1 MNITIRA
8 DSSTQIGTGHV
19 MRCLTLANAL
29 KEQGAHCQFICREH
43 DGHIIEHIERQGF
56 TVHRLANN
64 PDAST
69 IINKSMP
76 TVLAHAA
83 WLGVS
88 QEQDAQEC
96 IALLQKQQMDWL
108 VVDHYALDKR
118 WHSQLRPHT
127 QKIMVIDDLADRE
140 HDCDLLLDQNLGRKE
155 KDYTALTP
163 SHCQFFIGPNY
174 ALLRPEFAQWRET
187 SLKRRQ
193 AGELNKVLISLG
205 GVDKDNVTGQLLKAL
220 QQANIPRDI
229 EFTVIL
235 GAANPHLEQ
244 VKESAASLSNPTAV
258 LVGVNNMAELMANND
273 LAIGAAGVTSW
284 ERCCLGLPSIVLVL
298 AENQRNGAQALAQ
311 TGCAFLA
318 ENVAQVS
325 EQLSRLLNDGN
336 QLFYIAQNSANLVNG
351 LGVKAVSFKLM
362 NAPTLF
368 SLRPMHADDLDI
380 VRAWRNHPDV
390 RRYMFHQNEIQAE
403 EHQQWF
409 NKKNQD
415 TQVQLLIFEKNKH
428 PLGFLQL
435 SLQSKD
441 SIEWGFYLAPNAQG
455 GLGVIFG
462 KQAVD
467 YCFYTLKTKRIY
479 GEVLLDNIRSQR
491 FHEKLGFIKQ
501 PLRSSQQNFYSY
513 QLTLENYEK
522 GRR

>member
-1 MNITIRA
+1 MNITFRT

-69 IINKSMP
+69 IINKSTP

-88 QEQDAQEC
+88 QEQDAHEC
-96 IALLQKQQMDWL
+96 INLLKEQQIDWL

-118 WHSQLRPHT
+118 WQNRLRPHT

-140 HDCDLLLDQNLGRKE
+140 HDCDLLLDQNLGREE
-155 KDYTALTP
+155 KDYTALAP
-163 SHCQFFIGPNY
+163 SHCQFLIGPNY

-235 GAANPHLEQ
+235 GAANPHLEH
-244 VKESAASLSNPTAV
+244 VKESAALLSNPTTV
-258 LVGVNNMAELMANND
+258 LVGVNNMAELMASSD

-298 AENQRNGAQALAQ
+298 AENQRNGAQALAASKAAYVVSSTQ
-311 TGCAFLA
+311 KAIQFVECLA
-318 ENVAQVS
+318 ND
-325 EQLSRLLNDGN
+325 RLAL
-336 QLFYIAQNSANLVNG
+336 
-351 LGVKAVSFKLM
+351 
-362 NAPTLF
+362 
-368 SLRPMHADDLDI
+368 
-380 VRAWRNHPDV
+380 
-390 RRYMFHQNEIQAE
+390 
-403 EHQQWF
+403 
-409 NKKNQD
+409 
-415 TQVQLLIFEKNKH
+415 
-428 PLGFLQL
+428 
-435 SLQSKD
+435 
-441 SIEWGFYLAPNAQG
+441 
-455 GLGVIFG
+455 
-462 KQAVD
+462 
-467 YCFYTLKTKRIY
+467 LKTSKYSRKITQGIGARY
-479 GEVLLDNIRSQR
+479 VLSEII
-491 FHEKLGFIKQ
+491 KL
-501 PLRSSQQNFYSY
+501 RAFY
-513 QLTLENYEK
+513 EN
-522 GRR
+522 